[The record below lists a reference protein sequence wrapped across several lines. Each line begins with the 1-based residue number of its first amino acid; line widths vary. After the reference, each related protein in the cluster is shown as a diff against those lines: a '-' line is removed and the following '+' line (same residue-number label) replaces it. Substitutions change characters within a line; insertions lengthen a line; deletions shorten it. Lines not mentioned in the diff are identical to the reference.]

1 MCVVGVSAI
10 SGEGLD
16 VALKHLDDL
25 LKNPNPDACCCKTCE
40 TVVSR
45 SSSSL
50 PQWPDYELTEK
61 DGNLTLTR
69 FAPIKNNTECP
80 FAKAAQ
86 LWGGKPL
93 KSGSSL
99 KVQAKAN
106 YAGLCH
112 FVHECEQGK
121 ALDGF
126 CIEIDHP
133 LAQSGT
139 GIQEFGQCVRTMLT
153 CLSDLD
159 PCKEFIN
166 ACQVHWIT
174 WMAIPIWTNGF
185 FCYNLLHLVILS
197 HQVGMCIWYKSSL
210 CTVTTRNVIFPT

>member
-1 MCVVGVSAI
+1 MF
-10 SGEGLD
+10 
-16 VALKHLDDL
+16 
-25 LKNPNPDACCCKTCE
+25 CCKTSE

-69 FAPIKNNTECP
+69 FAPIKKTIPNVPLPKGLN
-80 FAKAAQ
+80 FG
-86 LWGGKPL
+86 GGKPL

-99 KVQAKAN
+99 KVQAQAN

-153 CLSDLD
+153 CLSEFGSMQRIYKCVSSILDHVDGDSDLD
-159 PCKEFIN
+159 E
-166 ACQVHWIT
+166 WI
-174 WMAIPIWTNGF
+174 F
-185 FCYNLLHLVILS
+185 F
-197 HQVGMCIWYKSSL
+197 
-210 CTVTTRNVIFPT
+210 VTTFCTLLLFYHIKSVCAFGTNRAFVLLQPEMSFFRHVSYLQIHPKRIGINPKQYVTRHV